1 MFKFDA
7 KANRTLTLQTDNEAL
22 KEESKFKATISFI
35 ISPSYS
41 TAGSLRERERE
52 RERERKK
59 IIEVNAISISK
70 EVNSPFNK
78 REQSTPKSDHFAE
91 SAGH

>member
-1 MFKFDA
+1 
-7 KANRTLTLQTDNEAL
+7 L

-52 RERERKK
+52 REKEKERKLLK
-59 IIEVNAISISK
+59 
-70 EVNSPFNK
+70 
-78 REQSTPKSDHFAE
+78 STPLASRKKSTPLLIKENRAHLNQITSPSQPDINQRKKLFDI
-91 SAGH
+91 